1 MMNKESMPKPVVFIR
16 YVVHAAVAS
25 YGIMILGEVIE
36 YLIGLPLGSQNR
48 RLDYFFIGPT
58 FLFPILAGLILGFIF
73 GARLP
78 RSSSR
83 LLFIF
88 PLAIMAW
95 EVWVFIHYND
105 EVTWRNFVN
114 NFLGTNCTSSECLEE
129 GWITSPLVSSLAYSL
144 GAEFGRLKASFAASR
159 TSCS

>member
-1 MMNKESMPKPVVFIR
+1 MSNKESMPKPVVFIR
-16 YVVHAAVAS
+16 YVVHAAIAS
-25 YGIMILGEVIE
+25 YGVMILGDIVE
-36 YLIGLPLGSQNR
+36 LLLPVRQGR

-129 GWITSPLVSSLAYSL
+129 GWITSPLVSSLTYSL

-159 TSCS
+159 TSRS

>member
-1 MMNKESMPKPVVFIR
+1 MSNKESMPKPVVFIR
-16 YVVHAAVAS
+16 YVVHAAIAS
-25 YGIMILGEVIE
+25 YGVMILGDIVEI
-36 YLIGLPLGSQNR
+36 LLPVRQGR

-58 FLFPILAGLILGFIF
+58 FLFPILAGLTLGFIF

-129 GWITSPLVSSLAYSL
+129 GWGTSPLVSSLAYSL
-144 GAEFGRLKASFAASR
+144 GAEFGRLRAFFAASR
-159 TSCS
+159 TSRS

>member
-1 MMNKESMPKPVVFIR
+1 MSNKESMPKPVVFIR
-16 YVVHAAVAS
+16 YVVHAFIAS
-25 YGIMILGEVIE
+25 YGVMILGDIVEV
-36 YLIGLPLGSQNR
+36 LLPVRQGR

-73 GARLP
+73 GARLR

-95 EVWVFIHYND
+95 EVWVFIHFND

-129 GWITSPLVSSLAYSL
+129 GWITSPLVSSLTYSL

-159 TSCS
+159 TSRS

>member
-1 MMNKESMPKPVVFIR
+1 MSNNESMPRPVVFIR
-16 YVVHAAVAS
+16 YVVHAAIAS
-25 YGIMILGEVIE
+25 YGVMILGDIVEV
-36 YLIGLPLGSQNR
+36 LLPIRQGR

-95 EVWVFIHYND
+95 EVWVFVHFND

-114 NFLGTNCTSSECLEE
+114 NFVGTNCTSSECLEE

-144 GAEFGRLKASFAASR
+144 AAELGRLKASFAASR
-159 TSCS
+159 TSRS